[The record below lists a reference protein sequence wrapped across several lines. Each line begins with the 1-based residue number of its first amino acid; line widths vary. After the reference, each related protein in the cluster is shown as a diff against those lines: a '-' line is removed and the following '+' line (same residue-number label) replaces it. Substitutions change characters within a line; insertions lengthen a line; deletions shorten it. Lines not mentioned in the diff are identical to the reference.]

1 MSILKT
7 IKLSSVRCIMGC
19 HEFETIREVS
29 NEVKEVKCR
38 NCGKEFGIYDGI
50 SSCLPLDDEMR
61 AIHSSLIFSKIT
73 FSELKI

>member
-1 MSILKT
+1 MSILEKAKK
-7 IKLSSVRCIMGC
+7 ISALKCIMGC
-19 HEFETIREVS
+19 HQFETLREVN

-61 AIHSSLIFSKIT
+61 AVHTSLIFSKIK
-73 FSELKI
+73 FRN